1 MAVPT
6 FRFTNNFMSLLN
18 ILCRD
23 NKPYF
28 FFFFARNALFKSDS
42 LQKDPRGEAAEFAL
56 NKQTKSL
63 NFCLFIL
70 YLRLVSLMAMPVD

>member
-42 LQKDPRGEAAEFAL
+42 LQKDPRGEAAEFA
-56 NKQTKSL
+56 
-63 NFCLFIL
+63 
-70 YLRLVSLMAMPVD
+70 